1 MKSQEPQEKKFRE
14 ISEEELKKVTGGSI
28 PPMPRGVPQIE
39 VTYDIDSTGIFK
51 VAENNPEHYEII
63 SKQ

>member
-1 MKSQEPQEKKFRE
+1 MDADNNKHLRE
-14 ISEEELKKVTGGSI
+14 LSEEELKNVNGGSI
-28 PPMPRGVPQIE
+28 PPAPRGVPQIE